1 MEIKIISFGKIAEM
15 VTAQQLMIDEITGS
29 DALKEHLESV
39 FPELKN
45 TKYKIAVNKQIV
57 QGNIN
62 IPTGATIALMPPFS
76 GG

>member
-1 MEIKIISFGKIAEM
+1 M
-15 VTAQQLMIDEITGS
+15 VSAQQLMIDGITGS
-29 DALKEHLESV
+29 DALKKHLESV